1 VLAEQM
7 ALTRRLV
14 ELGRATRADSGVK
27 TRQPLSRALVGAAGW
42 AALPEEL
49 RAQLAEELNVVA
61 TSALAEAGGDLID
74 YSAKGNFRALGA
86 RFAKRTPLVANAIA
100 AADAAVLAA
109 SLRAGGSATVV
120 VEGEEVAVTAEEV
133 IVTETPREGWA
144 VATAAGET
152 VALDLHVTPELRLAG
167 LARDVVRLLQ
177 ETRKASG
184 LDVADRITLTWAAL
198 DTEQGAETAGAVRE
212 HSALIADEVL
222 AVAFQE
228 GPVDAGADG
237 VVRDADLGVAFRIA
251 KA

>member
-1 VLAEQM
+1 
-7 ALTRRLV
+7 
-14 ELGRATRADSGVK
+14 VK
-27 TRQPLSRALVGAAGW
+27 TRQPLSRALVGAPGW
-42 AALPEEL
+42 SALPEEL

-61 TSALAEAGGDLID
+61 TSPLAEAGGDLID
-74 YSAKGNFRALGA
+74 YAAKGNFRALGA

-109 SLRAGGSATVV
+109 SLRESGAATVV
-120 VEGEEVAVTAEEV
+120 VEGEEVSVTADEV

-144 VATAAGET
+144 VATAGGET

-198 DTEQGAETAGAVRE
+198 DTEPGAETAGAVRA

-222 AVAFQE
+222 AVAFEE
-228 GPVDAGADG
+228 GVLAAGSDG
-237 VVRDADLGVAFRIA
+237 AVEDADLGVVFRIA